1 MPAAVVVHFIG
12 PAGTFLESVMV
23 QDKQAA
29 VNSAPDAVA
38 LRMADHLEVDA
49 LFERYERLVSD
60 GAVGAARRKLAET
73 ICVTLTVHITA
84 EEELFYPAAREAIGT
99 HDILHEAS
107 AVHHSARHLI
117 ADIVNMA
124 TVDPLLDATVRE
136 LRGRVGH
143 HVRREEGLLFAKL
156 KTAGVDL
163 GALGARIVE
172 RKSELRAEMEEV
184 EA

>member
-1 MPAAVVVHFIG
+1 MVQ
-12 PAGTFLESVMV
+12 V
-23 QDKQAA
+23 QDKQA
-29 VNSAPDAVA
+29 VVTPGPDAVA

-60 GAVGAARRKLAET
+60 GAAGDARRKLAET
-73 ICVTLTVHITA
+73 ICVTLTVQITA

-107 AVHHSARHLI
+107 AVHNDARHLI

-136 LRGRVGH
+136 LRGRVDH
-143 HVRREEGLLFAKL
+143 HIQREEGQLFSKL

-172 RKSELRAEMEEV
+172 RKNELRAEMEEV
-184 EA
+184 GA